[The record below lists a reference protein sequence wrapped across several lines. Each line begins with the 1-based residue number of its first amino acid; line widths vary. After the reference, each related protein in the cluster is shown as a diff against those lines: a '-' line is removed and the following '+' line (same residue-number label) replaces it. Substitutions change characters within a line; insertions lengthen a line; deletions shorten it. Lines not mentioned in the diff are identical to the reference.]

1 MVQAMMIEPNVAQ
14 AEVERERKG
23 SSAAVV
29 IRLATLGLTL
39 LVLNSAFLTRETF
52 AQNEASDVSPVML
65 SLVRGV

>member
-14 AEVERERKG
+14 AGVEQERKG

-29 IRLATLGLTL
+29 IRLATLGLML

-52 AQNEASDVSPVML
+52 TQNEASDVSPVML